1 MFATNRTFNVIDTAF
16 IGLETLSEFD
26 YVAFGDKVINATATV
41 CAVTVAV
48 VSYIVT
54 ALQLFWLEHG
64 QVITVSAIRFVINAV
79 DFAGACYHAGRNFRP
94 VVVHNANRLA
104 DAAFFT
110 LAA

>member
-1 MFATNRTFNVIDTAF
+1 MFTANRTFNVIDTAF
-16 IGLETLSEFD
+16 SGLETLSEFD

-79 DFAGACYHAGRNFRP
+79 DFAGDCYHTGRKLRP
-94 VVVHNANRLA
+94 VVIHNLNRLA
-104 DAAFFT
+104 DTVFYT